1 MLPKQCNTAE
11 EQAQTR
17 RDDYRGKQCTTWVGM
32 TLPSAPRHLLASALL
47 PEMAQRFR
55 VTSSTMVRAAIPTPG
70 TAPVT
75 GRCTSYG
82 TPHPIRTGALPTDR
96 VQHPHS
102 QVQPRTKPVDVVGCQ
117 QFSCSGDAGWR
128 LVMGYRRMLGA
139 LDHTAIMA
147 GLEAGLSHHCWD
159 AID

>member
-1 MLPKQCNTAE
+1 
-11 EQAQTR
+11 
-17 RDDYRGKQCTTWVGM
+17 
-32 TLPSAPRHLLASALL
+32 
-47 PEMAQRFR
+47 
-55 VTSSTMVRAAIPTPG
+55 MVRAAIPTPG

-82 TPHPIRTGALPTDR
+82 TLHPIRTGALPTDR

-102 QVQPRTKPVDVVGCQ
+102 QAQPRTKPGGVIGCQ

-128 LVMGYRRMLGA
+128 LVMGCRRMLGA
-139 LDHTAIMA
+139 LDHAAIMA

-159 AID
+159 AAD

>member
-1 MLPKQCNTAE
+1 MLPKGCNTTE

-47 PEMAQRFR
+47 LEMAQRLG
-55 VTSSTMVRAAIPTPG
+55 VSISTMVRAATPTPG

-75 GRCTSYG
+75 GRYTSYG
-82 TPHPIRTGALPTDR
+82 TLHPIRTGALPTDR

-102 QVQPRTKPVDVVGCQ
+102 Q
-117 QFSCSGDAGWR
+117 A
-128 LVMGYRRMLGA
+128 
-139 LDHTAIMA
+139 
-147 GLEAGLSHHCWD
+147 
-159 AID
+159 